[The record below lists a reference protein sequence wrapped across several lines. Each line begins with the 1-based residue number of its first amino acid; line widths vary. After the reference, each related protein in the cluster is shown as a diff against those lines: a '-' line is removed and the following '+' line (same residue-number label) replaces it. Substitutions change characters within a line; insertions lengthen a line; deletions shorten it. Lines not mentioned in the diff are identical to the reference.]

1 MRVNPW
7 SMAIPAAAGIA
18 AGVAG
23 VAAWGAV
30 SCTAQLFGPALCRT
44 LNPTQIALTFD
55 DGPNPAITPQ
65 LLALLERHHV
75 CATFFLVGRFVR
87 ACPELAREI
96 DARGHVIGNH
106 TETHPNL
113 ALASTPRV
121 EDELVRCQE
130 SIADALAGASNAD
143 TTPRWMRPPFGYRF
157 PHVWRAARRAGMR
170 GVVTWSLTAYDW
182 KPQPP
187 ERLIA
192 RLARISERGRAAG
205 SSSHTSSGEVVLLHD
220 GDYRGLGADRTHV
233 LAALE
238 HWLPRWQD
246 SGFEFVTIDEVA
258 GAPVSAA

>member
-1 MRVNPW
+1 MRVSPW
-7 SMAIPAAAGIA
+7 SILLPAAAGIA
-18 AGVAG
+18 AG

-44 LNPTQIALTFD
+44 PNPKQIALTFD

-65 LLALLERHHV
+65 LLALLDRHNV
-75 CATFFLVGRFVR
+75 RATFFLVGRFVH

-96 DARGHVIGNH
+96 AARGHVIGNH

-113 ALASTPRV
+113 ALASTLRV
-121 EDELVRCQE
+121 EDELTRCEE
-130 SIADALAGASNAD
+130 SIASALSRAGVENA
-143 TTPRWMRPPFGYRF
+143 TPRWLRPPFGYRF
-157 PHVWRAARRAGMR
+157 PHVWRAARHAGLR
-170 GVVTWSLTAYDW
+170 GIVTWSLTAYDW

-192 RLARISERGRAAG
+192 RLARITERAEHAG
-205 SSSHTSSGEVVLLHD
+205 KTPSIASGEIVLLHD
-220 GDYRGLGADRTHV
+220 GDYRGLGADRAHV

-246 SGFEFVTIDEVA
+246 TGFEFVTIDEVA
-258 GAPVSAA
+258 GAAVSAA